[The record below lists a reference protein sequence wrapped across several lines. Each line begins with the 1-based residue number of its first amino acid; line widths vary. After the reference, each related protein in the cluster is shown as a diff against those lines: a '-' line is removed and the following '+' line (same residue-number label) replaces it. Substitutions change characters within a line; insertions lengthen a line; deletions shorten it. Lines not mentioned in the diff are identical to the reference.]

1 MSADVH
7 GNFRSVRFLR
17 FDWENAEDLAT
28 VRTAGPYDFVLG
40 SDIVYPGNASKV
52 HAPWHC
58 HLECKEPLPRSDSL
72 IFKKRRKVSFS
83 RLTRPISTR
92 EYSCC
97 CIFRNLVG

>member
-28 VRTAGPYDFVLG
+28 VCTAGPYDFVLG

-58 HLECKEPLPRSDSL
+58 RPGIPGNLRMLKISA
-72 IFKKRRKVSFS
+72 IS
-83 RLTRPISTR
+83 RNQLNAFWGT
-92 EYSCC
+92 
-97 CIFRNLVG
+97 F